1 MSLASPQTIFTRNK
15 QQSQTSKVIVCGEG
29 NIKYIYVNPK
39 GEVWGKASVQVL
51 IMSELS
57 DSEA

>member
-1 MSLASPQTIFTRNK
+1 MK
-15 QQSQTSKVIVCGEG
+15 QKSQTGKVYVCGEG
-29 NIKYIYVNPK
+29 NIKYFMLTRRAKIC
-39 GEVWGKASVQVL
+39 GKARVKVL